1 MYFTV
6 VPTLTNQVISINDTS
21 IELTKGLN
29 LDMDSLEITP
39 IEIEEIS
46 LSNFKSDFGYKSGI
60 LKDAKMRF
68 EVDIDLH
75 YSIRIKIRFMGK
87 TIFSLSKVG
96 MVDLITFDSGFINV
110 NDATIH
116 AGRMKID
123 IPQLKLKFKSDSLK
137 VSPGKYDPRITA
149 DEMQIKKIKME
160 ETVIPRDMPA
170 LFGGNV
176 IPVQNPLEPQD
187 VSICDITMDEFA
199 TLGIRLPPFELTNLK
214 MSDIKISKVTS
225 DDFTTKAN
233 VCRTS
238 PQLNLFGIVRL
249 WVSIGIV
256 TTLKTDKIELFD
268 LDGNITTDKAW
279 MSGMNMMLKIKDI
292 KIKNM
297 EVENFDA
304 KELGIGL

>member
-1 MYFTV
+1 M
-6 VPTLTNQVISINDTS
+6 TNQVISINDTS
-21 IELTKGLN
+21 IELTKGLRI
-29 LDMDSLEITP
+29 DMDSLEITP
-39 IEIEEIS
+39 VEIEEIS
-46 LSNFKSDFGYKSGI
+46 LTNFKSDFGYKSGF
-60 LKDAKMRF
+60 LKDAKMKF
-68 EVDIDLH
+68 EIDIDLN
-75 YSIRIKIRFMGK
+75 YSIGIKVKFLGK
-87 TIFSLSKVG
+87 TIFNLSESG
-96 MVDLITFDSGFINV
+96 SANIITFDSGFINV
-110 NDATIH
+110 DDATIH
-116 AGRMKID
+116 SGRMKID

-137 VSPGKYDPRITA
+137 VSPRKSDPRITA
-149 DEMQIKKIKME
+149 DEMQIKNIKME

-199 TLGIRLPPFELTNLK
+199 TLGIKLPPFELTNLK

-225 DDFTTKAN
+225 DDFTTKASVHKN
-233 VCRTS
+233 S

-249 WVSIGIV
+249 WASIDVI
-256 TTLKTDKIELFD
+256 TTLQTDKVELFD
-268 LDGNITTDKAW
+268 LDGNITTDKTW

-297 EVENFDA
+297 EIENFDA